1 MKSVGTA
8 VVFTIGE
15 LAKRTGLPV
24 KTIRFYSDQ
33 GLLPPTE
40 RTQSGYRLYDTR
52 AMARLELIKTLREL
66 GLGLPDVERALSRE
80 ASVPELARRHVD
92 ALDEQI
98 RRLTFRR
105 SVLRAVAKR
114 ESELEE
120 VSLMNK
126 LASMSD
132 EERKRLLDE
141 FWDEMVA
148 GLDVNSEFST
158 RMRSAKPELPE
169 DPSPEQ
175 LEAWIE
181 FAELISDP
189 DFRTLIRKMSEDNAA
204 SQAEGRSMA
213 PGDWESW
220 FKRATEAVD
229 AGLAPDSPQ
238 GRSLA
243 DDLATASAPEGTD
256 PADPAFRLELL
267 DRFSRGAD
275 ELAERYWHLLGAING
290 WPSFPSR
297 ATPAQWIAEAVRAS
311 AGEKFAI
318 PASEQ

>member
-1 MKSVGTA
+1 MKAVDVE

-24 KTIRFYSDQ
+24 RTIRFYSDG

-40 RTQSGYRLYDTR
+40 RTHAGYRLYDTR
-52 AMARLELIKTLREL
+52 AMARLELVKTLREL
-66 GLGLPDVERALSRE
+66 GLSLPDVKRALSRE
-80 ASVPELARRHVD
+80 ASVSDLARRHVD

-98 RRLTFRR
+98 RRLKLRR

-114 ESELEE
+114 GSELEE
-120 VSLMNK
+120 VRLMNK

-141 FWDEMVA
+141 FWAEMVA
-148 GLDVNSEFST
+148 GLDVNSELYT
-158 RMRSAKPELPE
+158 RMRSAKPELPD

-189 DFRTLIRKMSEDNAA
+189 DFRALIRTMSETNAENETA
-204 SQAEGRSMA
+204 GRSMA

-220 FKRATEAVD
+220 FARATEASE
-229 AGLAPDSPQ
+229 AGLTPDSRE
-238 GRSLA
+238 GKSLA
-243 DDLATASAPEGTD
+243 DDMAAACAPEGTD
-256 PADPAFRLELL
+256 PDDPAYRLGLL
-267 DRFSRGAD
+267 EQFSRGGD
-275 ELAERYWHLLGAING
+275 PRAERYWHLLGAING

-297 ATPAQWIAEAVRAS
+297 VVPAQWIADAIRAS
-311 AGEKFAI
+311 AG
-318 PASEQ
+318 